1 MVHKALEEVV
11 LSVLE
16 QAYSPP
22 LVLQDLYRFDVLMNI
37 DYNGV
42 APDIGNHDDGKEIG
56 HTRMV
61 TDMGAFD
68 IEAACLQTSKHRFY
82 LPPKFVHVKSFL
94 CITVRDKDLQLRFS
108 FLVLDFRAGQITG
121 LSVNVDTVKIFAF
134 TKPQVVEEPV
144 SPGLLA
150 MPEDTEVLAY
160 PDVIVNT
167 SCVQIAQPFAAYE
180 LTVCHQMIDGVLPG
194 KTDEPVYEFNPLL
207 GIGVTPLVHHL
218 EHDGERHTVVD
229 DAQSKDVDV
238 CVAELPVSPVQCK
251 VVRAM
256 NGNQL

>member
-1 MVHKALEEVV
+1 M
-11 LSVLE
+11 
-16 QAYSPP
+16 
-22 LVLQDLYRFDVLMNI
+22 
-37 DYNGV
+37 
-42 APDIGNHDDGKEIG
+42 
-56 HTRMV
+56 
-61 TDMGAFD
+61 
-68 IEAACLQTSKHRFY
+68 
-82 LPPKFVHVKSFL
+82 
-94 CITVRDKDLQLRFS
+94 
-108 FLVLDFRAGQITG
+108 
-121 LSVNVDTVKIFAF
+121 FAF

-167 SCVQIAQPFAAYE
+167 SCVQTALPFAAYE
-180 LTVCHQMIDGVLPG
+180 LTVCHQMVDGVLPG

-218 EHDGERHTVVD
+218 EHDRERHTVVD
-229 DAQSKDVDV
+229 DAQSEDVDV

-251 VVRAM
+251 VVRAL